1 MQKANNSPNNEKN
14 FEKLRRILTIIG
26 ESLKEYF
33 KQSIEKETN
42 ITPNEISIIDVTSQ
56 DFHSSR
62 SKTHFVTYN
71 LETEIGK
78 HVVYLIVKFSKDE
91 EAYIKEISNYEIL
104 SSSLKSYPCVLV
116 PPIIYK
122 SAKNKCIIYEAGL
135 GVDAK
140 SNISEDDSLKFAART
155 LALIHGVGSKEI
167 DIEPYK
173 TVILFLISLLNNES
187 LEQELINL
195 LVPSLAILKISKGSA
210 VIHGDFHKSN
220 LKMVVDSSSDHSSL
234 TTQNCEKVKVYVFN
248 SEFIEAN
255 RDRCEDIGA
264 YFALDVLTEYKNN
277 KSFISTKNKIM
288 KFIYEYDKTLNEI
301 GVEQDL
307 QSMYPDGYT
316 IDFHVATYILYDI
329 IDAIK
334 NEKLLIDSSKI
345 QTNLELLR
353 ALLRERPFA

>member
-1 MQKANNSPNNEKN
+1 MQKANNSPNDEKN
-14 FEKLRRILTIIG
+14 FEKLKRILTIIG

-33 KQSIEKETN
+33 KQSIEKETK
-42 ITPNEISIIDVTSQ
+42 ITPHQISIVDVTSQ
-56 DFHSSR
+56 DFRSSR

-71 LETEIGK
+71 LETELGK

-104 SSSLKSYPCVLV
+104 SSTLKNYPCVLV

-135 GVDAK
+135 GIDVK
-140 SNISEDDSLKFAART
+140 SNISEDDSLKLAAKT
-155 LALIHGVGSKEI
+155 LALIHGIGAKEI
-167 DIEPYK
+167 DVEPYK
-173 TVILFLISLLNNES
+173 TVILFLISLLNNED
-187 LEQELINL
+187 LEQELIDL
-195 LVPSLAILKISKGSA
+195 LVPSLAILQKSKGSA

-220 LKMVVDSSSDHSSL
+220 LKMVIDSSLDSSSL
-234 TTQNCEKVKVYVFN
+234 TEEDCEKVKVYVFN

-264 YFALDVLTEYKNN
+264 YFALDVITEYKST
-277 KSFISTKNKIM
+277 KSFTSTKNKVM
-288 KFIYEYDKTLNEI
+288 KFIYEYDKTLTEI

-316 IDFHVATYILYDI
+316 IDFHIATYILYDI
-329 IDAIK
+329 IDSIK
-334 NEKLLIDSSKI
+334 NENLPINSPKI